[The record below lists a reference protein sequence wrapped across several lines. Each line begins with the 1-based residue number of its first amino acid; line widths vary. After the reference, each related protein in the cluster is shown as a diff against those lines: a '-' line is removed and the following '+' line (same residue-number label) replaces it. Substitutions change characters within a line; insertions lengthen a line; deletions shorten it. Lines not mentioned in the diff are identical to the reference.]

1 MISHCLKIWKYID
14 DLNCN
19 CSQKLDGLILTL
31 FSSLHVGQFGLVIS
45 VKCCATSLATADDSS
60 LEILVLAKLES

>member
-1 MISHCLKIWKYID
+1 MAEIGIAHKR
-14 DLNCN
+14 
-19 CSQKLDGLILTL
+19 KLVWYWSYLAAY
-31 FSSLHVGQFGLVIS
+31 LHVGQFGLVIS